1 MGGRSLGLCLYRD
14 QGIIWGEE
22 EGEGRIIWVEEGE
35 GRIIWVEEEEEEEGT
50 IVYSGI
56 HSTLY
61 IWFILIH
68 MKSNYKLAHKTIY
81 FLSLFFISLKKKYTM
96 YQDKKRTFFRME

>member
-1 MGGRSLGLCLYRD
+1 MGGRLLGLCLYRD
-14 QGIIWGEE
+14 EGIIWVE

-35 GRIIWVEEEEEEEGT
+35 GRIIWAEVEEGRIIWGEEEEEGT
-50 IVYSGI
+50 IVYSVI

-68 MKSNYKLAHKTIY
+68 MKSNYKLENKNYI
-81 FLSLFFISLKKKYTM
+81 FL
-96 YQDKKRTFFRME
+96 